1 MFEIGTALRT
11 ARRKQGLD
19 LDDVEASTKIRARQ
33 LQALEQEHF
42 ELLPERAYARAFLR
56 TYAIA
61 LGLDPKPFMDE
72 FDERFP
78 EEDEL
83 PPPEEMPRASR
94 LGAAAGLVRTRVVW
108 FAVGGL
114 GLIALAVS
122 SGLWS
127 SSGGSPSPA
136 ARTPPPA
143 APASIAASPPPARAA
158 AVPRLLTLKLTGL
171 GQAGSWVTVHR
182 GDATGETLFEGT
194 LAGGASRRFTS
205 KAPLWIRVGWA
216 PRLRATVDG
225 RVVVLTGGT
234 ASFMVRRGRL
244 EPAQPSA

>member
-11 ARRKQGLD
+11 ARRNQGLD
-19 LDDVEASTKIRARQ
+19 LDAVEASTKIRARQ

-56 TYAIA
+56 TYAVT
-61 LGLDPKPFMDE
+61 LGLDPKPFMEE

-78 EEDEL
+78 EEDDL
-83 PPPEEMPRASR
+83 PPPEEMPRTSR
-94 LGAAAGLVRTRVVW
+94 LSAAAGLVRTRVAW

-127 SSGGSPSPA
+127 SSGGGPSVPA

-143 APASIAASPPPARAA
+143 AAASVAASPPARRPAA
-158 AVPRLLTLKLTGL
+158 PRLVTLQLTGL
-171 GQAGSWVTVHR
+171 GSSGSWVAVHR
-182 GDATGETLFEGT
+182 RDAAGQKLFEGT
-194 LAGGASRRFTS
+194 LSSGVSRRFRS
-205 KAPLWIRVGWA
+205 SGPLWLRVGWV
-216 PRLRATVDG
+216 PSLRATVDG
-225 RVVVLTGGT
+225 RVVALSGHT
-234 ASFMVRRGRL
+234 ASFMVRRGRI
-244 EPAQPSA
+244 EAVPGA